1 MYLATAIDV
10 CSRELVGHAL
20 ADHMRV
26 SLVIGALSYARKVR
40 GSLKKGGGNFF
51 HFDLGS
57 VYTSQALRG
66 PLR

>member
-1 MYLATAIDV
+1 MYLATVVDV
-10 CSRELVGHAL
+10 CSRELVGDAL
-20 ADHMRV
+20 ADRMRV
-26 SLVIGALSYARKVR
+26 SLVIGALSHARKVR
-40 GSLKKGGGNFF
+40 GSLKRGAFF